1 MKFLKPKRQPQPAN
15 RFQKYLQSQPV
26 FNWFERYEKA
36 DVSGAAGNLQSTETS
51 TNWIAKRVG
60 E

>member
-26 FNWFERYEKA
+26 FNWFERYEQPA
-36 DVSGAAGNLQSTETS
+36 VNAEYPETQNA
-51 TNWIAKRVG
+51 NWIAKRVG

>member
-26 FNWFERYEKA
+26 FNWFERYEQPA
-36 DVSGAAGNLQSTETS
+36 TVNTEYQDPQHA
-51 TNWIAKRVG
+51 NWIAKRVG